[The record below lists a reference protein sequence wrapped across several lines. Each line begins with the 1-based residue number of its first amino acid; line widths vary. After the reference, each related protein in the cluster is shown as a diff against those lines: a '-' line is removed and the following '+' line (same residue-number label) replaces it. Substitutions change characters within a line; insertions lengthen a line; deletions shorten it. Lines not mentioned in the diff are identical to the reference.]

1 MFVLGTCTQSTHAT
15 YICIYTFR
23 YICTRPLTWINTDRQ
38 TQHWHRHRWQK
49 GITLIMPSLP
59 VQNEDSLVENMY
71 VCVYCVGP
79 SISSSQTIMLPSSYL
94 WTPVCPVKDTWV
106 YGPSRAQPLSVASTD
121 CPTQART
128 HIHTH
133 TQLGGTLLVCNCRS
147 LLWSHWETHTE
158 VPKPCHLLTG
168 SYVWNFD
175 STSTLIYMPTLAPGA
190 APLTYRPPWLTSG
203 PSPVAGTQAPIDK
216 QT

>member
-59 VQNEDSLVENMY
+59 VQNEDSLVENMN

-128 HIHTH
+128 HMHTH

-147 LLWSHWETHTE
+147 LLWSHWETHTQRFPSH
-158 VPKPCHLLTG
+158 VTCSLAHMSGTLIVLLHLFTCPHLLLVLHHLHIG
-168 SYVWNFD
+168 PHDWLVVPVQ
-175 STSTLIYMPTLAPGA
+175 LLALRLP
-190 APLTYRPPWLTSG
+190 
-203 PSPVAGTQAPIDK
+203 
-216 QT
+216 